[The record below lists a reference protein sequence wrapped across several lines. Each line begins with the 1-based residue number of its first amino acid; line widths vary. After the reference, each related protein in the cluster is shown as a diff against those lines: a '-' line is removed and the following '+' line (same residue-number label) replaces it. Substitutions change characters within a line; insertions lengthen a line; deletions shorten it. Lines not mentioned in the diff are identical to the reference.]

1 VFAYFRSPLTW
12 RELARRTLADTL
24 EDDCPGLA
32 AQLAFYFFL
41 SVFPALL
48 FVVSL
53 LGYVPVETRLAGAV
67 AQLESFLPRE
77 ILQFLREQ
85 IDEALAG
92 RQGGLLTI
100 GIVGAIWSS
109 SSAVTAIITA
119 LNRAYDI
126 DEWRPWWKRR
136 LLAVAL
142 TIALALF
149 VVVAFV
155 FVVGGGDLA
164 AWVADRLGFSEWL
177 ARVWTIVQWM
187 LAIALVVAAV
197 DLVYYVAPN
206 ADTPFVW
213 VTPGALLATV
223 LWLLTSLGFKVYV
236 QNFSN
241 YTAVHG
247 TIGAIIVLML
257 WFYLSGFALLVGAEL
272 NAEIDKALHPRQLQ
286 QPGERKKIGAA
297 ADLDVH
303 ARQ

>member
-1 VFAYFRSPLTW
+1 
-12 RELARRTLADTL
+12 
-24 EDDCPGLA
+24 
-32 AQLAFYFFL
+32 
-41 SVFPALL
+41 VFPALL

-53 LGYVPVETRLAGAV
+53 LGYLPVETRLAHAIG
-67 AQLESFLPRE
+67 QLEAFLPQE

-85 IDEALAG
+85 TDEALAG

-109 SSAVTAIITA
+109 SSAVTAIIAA

-136 LLAVAL
+136 LIAMAL
-142 TIALALF
+142 TIALAVF

-164 AWVADRLGFSEWL
+164 AWVADRLGFGERL

-197 DLVYYVAPN
+197 DLVYYLAPN
-206 ADTPFVW
+206 AETPFVW

-223 LWLLTSLGFKVYV
+223 LWLLTSFGFKVYV
-236 QNFSN
+236 QNFSD

-247 TIGAIIVLML
+247 TIGAVIVLLL

-272 NAEIDKALHPRQLQ
+272 NAEIDQALHPRQPQ
-286 QPGERKKIGAA
+286 QPGERKKIGPAVDVEAA
-297 ADLDVH
+297 P
-303 ARQ
+303 RG